1 MARRWLREDAS
12 GPGQSGSILN
22 SPLRGTGFRAS
33 LQSACAILPTFA
45 LTSPAVTSRLCP
57 IRVSAYTA
65 VSALGAGKPAHLD
78 AVTHGRSGLTPLGVH
93 DFGPSPLAHSLD
105 TWVGHVPGLEVPLP
119 KCWRHWDCRNNR
131 LAWSGLQRDDFQH
144 AVRRATERHG
154 AHRVALVLGSSTAS
168 IGATED
174 AYQAMARCGQFPTQP
189 DNPAL
194 HTLHSLTGF
203 VQEALGLCGPA
214 QTISTACSSSAKAFA
229 SAERLIRLGLADA
242 AVVGGVDSL
251 CGSVVFGFHALQLV
265 SAEPCRPFDT
275 RRQGINLGEAAAFVL
290 LERGAGGLQLLG
302 CGESSDAHHLS
313 APDPEGLGAQA
324 ALDQAL
330 ARAGLPASA
339 IGYIHLHGTATPRND
354 DVEALLIARRFAP
367 GTPASA
373 TKGMTGHTLGAA
385 GALGAVFSLL
395 ALESGTLPGTA
406 HTRSVLPGMQSYLR
420 TEPEPARV
428 RHVVSHA
435 FAFGGSNCV
444 LVFGLESGTAGVTA

>member
-1 MARRWLREDAS
+1 M
-12 GPGQSGSILN
+12 G
-22 SPLRGTGFRAS
+22 S
-33 LQSACAILPTFA
+33 LQFAGAILPTFA
-45 LTSPAVTSRLCP
+45 LPSPAVTSRLCP
-57 IRVSAYTA
+57 VRVSAYTA
-65 VSALGAGKPAHLD
+65 VSALGAGKTPHLD
-78 AVTHGRSGLTPLGVH
+78 AVAHGRSGLTLLGRH
-93 DFGPSPLAHSLD
+93 DFGIAPLAQPLD
-105 TWVGHVPGLEVPLP
+105 TWIGRVEGLDQPLP
-119 KCWRHWDCRNNR
+119 TVWRHWDCRNNR
-131 LAWSGLQRDDFQH
+131 LAWLGLQSDGFFESVG
-144 AVRRATERHG
+144 AAAERHG

-174 AYQAMARCGQFPTQP
+174 GYRALAQCGEFPPQP

-203 VQEALGLCGPA
+203 VQEALGLRGPA

-265 SAEPCRPFDT
+265 SPEPCRPFDT
-275 RRQGINLGEAAAFVL
+275 RRQGINLGEAAAFAL
-290 LERGAGGLQLLG
+290 LERGSGGLALLG

-313 APDPEGLGAQA
+313 APDPQGLGAEA

-330 ARAGLPASA
+330 VRAGLPTSA
-339 IGYIHLHGTATPRND
+339 IGYIHLHGTATPKND
-354 DVEALLIARRFAP
+354 DAEARLIARRFSP
-367 GTPASA
+367 GTLSSS

-395 ALESGTLPGTA
+395 ALESGVLPGTV
-406 HTRSVLPGMQSYLR
+406 HTRSVEPGMQAYLSV
-420 TEPEPARV
+420 EPTPARV
-428 RHVVSHA
+428 RHALSHA

-444 LVFGLESGTAGVTA
+444 LVFGQNTGSAET